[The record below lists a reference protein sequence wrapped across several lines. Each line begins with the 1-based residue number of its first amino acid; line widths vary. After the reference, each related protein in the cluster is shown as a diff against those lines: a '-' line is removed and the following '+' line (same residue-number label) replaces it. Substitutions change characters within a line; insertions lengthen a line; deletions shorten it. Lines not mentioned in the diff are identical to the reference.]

1 MRPFLVWQLSS
12 EDSSLTVGL
21 WRFCDCFRS
30 SLLNLALWFFCW
42 TLKFHV
48 LHPSWWSNL
57 MDLQLLVKGAHP
69 WQAKLR
75 GIYMILAWGTVRLQK
90 HWWSALP
97 APASCQC
104 KADSADMLHVGPQ
117 HESRPHMEPHRA
129 LLPCLEPFYM
139 LLCVPASSWNIAVW
153 VLSKLQSISCGL

>member
-21 WRFCDCFRS
+21 WRFSDCFRS
-30 SLLNLALWFFCW
+30 SLLNLTLWFFCW

-69 WQAKLR
+69 WRANSEEYIWFLHE
-75 GIYMILAWGTVRLQK
+75 AQK

-97 APASCQC
+97 APAFNANHANAKPIVLICSMWGLGM
-104 KADSADMLHVGPQ
+104 SPGPTWS
-117 HESRPHMEPHRA
+117 HTG
-129 LLPCLEPFYM
+129 LFPCLEPFYM

-153 VLSKLQSISCGL
+153 VLSRLQSISCGL